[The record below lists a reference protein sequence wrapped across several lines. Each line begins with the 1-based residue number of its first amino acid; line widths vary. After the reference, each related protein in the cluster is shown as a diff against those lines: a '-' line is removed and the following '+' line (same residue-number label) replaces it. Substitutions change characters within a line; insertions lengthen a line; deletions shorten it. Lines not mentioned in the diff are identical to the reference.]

1 MSRRLLRSGVL
12 AAVLIGFSIS
22 ADVAAQR
29 TSTAP
34 PPQSAEQAIASWK
47 AKPREVA
54 QQMIKKYGTPQE
66 VTANRL
72 IWHNNGP
79 WKFTELVNEEIPH
92 TFPVPHHDMLYQ
104 VIDYRV
110 DPDDADELLTY
121 DGSVVL
127 ERTKGE
133 LAARCDKEEANFLA
147 INLANDIATG
157 KRSVADARRFYAES
171 MAQMMKTGE
180 PNEYL
185 KGFRF
190 TVPKGDQ
197 GDRDKPSGT
206 VSTSGPAQERR

>member
-1 MSRRLLRSGVL
+1 MSSRQVRSAAL
-12 AAVLIGFSIS
+12 AAVLIAFSMS
-22 ADVAAQR
+22 AAVGAQRASSVPAAQ
-29 TSTAP
+29 SV
-34 PPQSAEQAIASWK
+34 EQTIAGWK

-54 QQMIKKYGTPQE
+54 QQMIKKYGAPQE

-110 DPDDADELLTY
+110 DPADADEVLTY

-147 INLANDIATG
+147 INLAHEVAEG
-157 KRSVADARRFYAES
+157 KRSVADARRFYADS
-171 MAQMMKTGE
+171 MMQLMKTGK

-185 KGFRF
+185 QGFRF
-190 TVPKGDQ
+190 AVPKGDQ
-197 GDRDKPSGT
+197 GDRDRPFE
-206 VSTSGPAQERR
+206 PAR

>member
-1 MSRRLLRSGVL
+1 MSRRLLRSGVF
-12 AAVLIGFSIS
+12 AALLIGFALS
-22 ADVAAQR
+22 VAIGAQR
-29 TSTAP
+29 TSTA

-54 QQMIKKYGTPQE
+54 QQMIKKYGAPQE

-104 VIDYRV
+104 TIDYRV
-110 DPDDADELLTY
+110 DPSDADELLTY

-157 KRSVADARRFYAES
+157 KRSVEDARRFYAES
-171 MAQMMKTGE
+171 MAQMMKTGQ

-190 TVPKGDQ
+190 TVAKGDQ
-197 GDRDKPSGT
+197 GDRDKPFGS
-206 VSTSGPAQERR
+206 

>member
-1 MSRRLLRSGVL
+1 MSSRQVRSAAL
-12 AAVLIGFSIS
+12 AAVLIAFSIS
-22 ADVAAQR
+22 AAAGAQR
-29 TSTAP
+29 TSSVPA
-34 PPQSAEQAIASWK
+34 PQSAEQTIAAWK

-54 QQMIKKYGTPQE
+54 QQMIKKYGAPQE

-110 DPDDADELLTY
+110 DPADADEVLSY

-147 INLANDIATG
+147 INLAHEVAEG
-157 KRSVADARRFYAES
+157 QRSVADARRFYADS
-171 MAQMMKTGE
+171 MMQLMKSGKPT
-180 PNEYL
+180 EYL
-185 KGFRF
+185 QGFRF
-190 TVPKGDQ
+190 TVAKGDQ
-197 GDRDKPSGT
+197 GDRDRPFEPG
-206 VSTSGPAQERR
+206 R